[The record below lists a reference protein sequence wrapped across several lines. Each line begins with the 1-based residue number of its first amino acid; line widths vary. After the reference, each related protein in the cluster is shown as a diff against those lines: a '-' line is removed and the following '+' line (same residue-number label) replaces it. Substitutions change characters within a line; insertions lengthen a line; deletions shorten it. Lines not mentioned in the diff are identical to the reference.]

1 MTVGGQAARRR
12 AFLARCQSSPSG
24 RRERAR
30 ARGDRAGGA
39 KGHLDSPRL
48 ARPHPPSLPQH
59 ALPTAPARAQSPPVW
74 HRPLE
79 VLRRSRTRD
88 CRAFTGV
95 DAFPDEHP
103 RPELDPPRADRAQW
117 QARRTDRPAARTQG
131 LALSRPAAGT
141 DAGSSSSGCRGEAKR
156 QGQASTEAP
165 RTRCVDP
172 PIGPP
177 LRPPSPRHADS
188 YDLAALRNDEQLPL
202 PQKPR
207 ARSSTLSLSLR
218 PRRFL
223 RCSRTSPRSGRQS
236 RQRAGSFHVG
246 QLPAD
251 QSSAREAATAGVEG
265 GLVEARAG
273 RPTVGP
279 SKCAGRCRARQAEAG
294 RSRRA
299 SISHQHLTTLHSPS
313 SASSSSS
320 SSSSSFACDQSQFLC
335 SHCLDGCV
343 CSACPSAQ
351 CPTPARDGRARHSHD
366 KHSQIL
372 IDSRREAKEG
382 APRSH
387 PGTYSVVFEEQEGQ
401 AFEGCPR
408 TRLVPV

>member
-1 MTVGGQAARRR
+1 MQHIKAPVPKALTWRPDDELTERHWRGRRR
-12 AFLARCQSSPSG
+12 AGRSG
-24 RRERAR
+24 RGEEDDGRRSGSAETSFPRPPPELAQRQARARAR

-95 DAFPDEHP
+95 DALPDEHA
-103 RPELDPPRADRAQW
+103 RPELDLPRADRAQW

-141 DAGSSSSGCRGEAKR
+141 DAGSSSSGCRGEVKR

-218 PRRFL
+218 PRRCL
-223 RCSRTSPRSGRQS
+223 RCSRTSPRSGRPS
-236 RQRAGSFHVG
+236 RQRAGNFQHRDRR
-246 QLPAD
+246 LRPRRPAPC
-251 QSSAREAATAGVEG
+251 
-265 GLVEARAG
+265 
-273 RPTVGP
+273 RP
-279 SKCAGRCRARQAEAG
+279 KQCE
-294 RSRRA
+294 RSR
-299 SISHQHLTTLHSPS
+299 HSW
-313 SASSSSS
+313 
-320 SSSSSFACDQSQFLC
+320 L
-335 SHCLDGCV
+335 
-343 CSACPSAQ
+343 
-351 CPTPARDGRARHSHD
+351 
-366 KHSQIL
+366 
-372 IDSRREAKEG
+372 
-382 APRSH
+382 
-387 PGTYSVVFEEQEGQ
+387 
-401 AFEGCPR
+401 
-408 TRLVPV
+408 